1 MKSFITILTFKWLPF
16 IMNKVHK
23 VYKLN
28 LFREISFLFHE
39 QALMLNKQG
48 EVVPEEEIE
57 FWIDSALRFLGV

>member
-1 MKSFITILTFKWLPF
+1 
-16 IMNKVHK
+16 MNKVHK